1 MTRAARPVGS
11 VRLVAAGL
19 ACCGLEVAAAVRAAG
34 LPVVEDLS
42 AAALQAYPHSGLTVL
57 IVGGTVTAALA
68 PMVAATRGA
77 IRGEVAVVAFG
88 ACADSGGPYWDSYS
102 VVPGADRVI
111 GVDVY
116 VPGCPPRPEALLDA
130 LEELGVRVR

>member
-1 MTRAARPVGS
+1 MTGAARPLGS

-19 ACCGLEVAAAVRAAG
+19 ACCGLEVAAAVRSAG
-34 LPVVEDLS
+34 LPVVEDL
-42 AAALQAYPHSGLTVL
+42 ATLAREPEPGPGLTVL
-57 IVGGTVTAALA
+57 IIAGTVTAALA
-68 PMVAATRGA
+68 PMVVAARNA
-77 IRGEVAVVAFG
+77 IRGEVVVVALG

-102 VVPGADRVI
+102 VVPGADRLL

-130 LEELGVRVR
+130 LEGLGVRVS